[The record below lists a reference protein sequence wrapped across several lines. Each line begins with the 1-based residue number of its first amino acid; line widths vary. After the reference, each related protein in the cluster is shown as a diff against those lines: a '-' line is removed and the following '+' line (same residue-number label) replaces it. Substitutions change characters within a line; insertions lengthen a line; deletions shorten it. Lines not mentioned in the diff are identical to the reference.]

1 MDEKIFELSFEIIGY
16 SGNAKDM
23 VFEVIGK
30 AKERNI

>member
-1 MDEKIFELSFEIIGY
+1 MRKIFKLSFEIIGY

-30 AKERNI
+30 ERNI

>member
-1 MDEKIFELSFEIIGY
+1 MRKIFKLSFEIIGY